1 MHTTPS
7 GPHQCRRCAACVQA
21 SNSLAA
27 LARMV
32 LRTMR
37 VGIGAAAS
45 CSVRSA
51 AMPAPRCS
59 PAAGAPFPANVAL
72 QGLKVALPEPPV
84 VDEPRLD
91 RPQWG
96 GGQGTLMHPAIDI
109 APPQPGIFQHPD

>member
-59 PAAGAPFPANVAL
+59 PAAGATLAVNVAL
-72 QGLKVALPEPPV
+72 QRLKVALPEPSV
-84 VDEPRLD
+84 VGEPRFD
-91 RPQWG
+91 RLQRS
-96 GGQGTLMHPAIDI
+96 GGQGTLMHSAIDI
-109 APPQPGIFQHPD
+109 ARYQPGVF